1 MIRLLIGYNNYD
13 FLAVLAKF
21 REVNLYSFSEV
32 LTFYIPVFSTFRF
45 VASRD
50 PDKITRILK
59 FWCVLSIAI
68 LLQYFL
74 SFLLAE

>member
-13 FLAVLAKF
+13 FLAVLVKF
-21 REVNLYSFSEV
+21 RKVSPSSFSEV

-59 FWCVLSIAI
+59 FWCVLSITFP
-68 LLQYFL
+68 LQYLL